1 MHLLVR
7 ISEKKSRI
15 LLIPLGVILEYM
27 WVRAEFC
34 VLWFEQCIILPFA
47 GSSMRRTIAKHWAFL
62 TVSHLQ
68 FWICG
73 RTGYMQYIWICP
85 RKLHETL
92 FFVMKKWGYN
102 CTLFSSN
109 FLVDFFPILKNFPT
123 TNSTEKLGDRP
134 GCPSSVLANT
144 GNSSKLENILNKYP
158 HWLIIVFDNICC
170 SRFFIER
177 GMNSNCKPRLGFH
190 RNFNT

>member
-109 FLVDFFPILKNFPT
+109 FLVDFFLFWKISQRRTQPKSWVIVQVVLLQCSQTQETHQNLKISSINTPT
-123 TNSTEKLGDRP
+123 D
-134 GCPSSVLANT
+134 
-144 GNSSKLENILNKYP
+144 
-158 HWLIIVFDNICC
+158 W
-170 SRFFIER
+170 
-177 GMNSNCKPRLGFH
+177 
-190 RNFNT
+190 